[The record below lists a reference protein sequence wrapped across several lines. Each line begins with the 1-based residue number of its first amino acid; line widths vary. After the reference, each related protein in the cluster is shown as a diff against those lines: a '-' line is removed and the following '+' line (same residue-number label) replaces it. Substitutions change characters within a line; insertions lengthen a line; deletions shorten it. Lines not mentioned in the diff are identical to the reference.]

1 MPPATSATYIKITHI
16 KMNTV
21 DEMIIQ
27 MAVKHKTRLQNH
39 CNLLAYNLLK
49 NDQMARKLK
58 KTKPRDL
65 GQ

>member
-1 MPPATSATYIKITHI
+1 
-16 KMNTV
+16 MNTV